1 MKNLMQTVKYS
12 VRQFRKSPAF
22 TITAVLTLA
31 LGIGANIAVF
41 SVTNAVLLNPSGI
54 PHPDRVLALR
64 AKYAMGDL
72 GNISMSA
79 PDIGDAM
86 SGKNLLAAVA
96 AMLPGRFN
104 YTPAGS
110 TTPTKIDAAL
120 VTYQWFDVFEAQ
132 PIMGRTFR
140 PEEDMPEAN
149 RQIVLS
155 FNSWKHRFGGDPGI
169 VGRKVMLN
177 ERPYEVIGVMGAN
190 FNWPNTAEFWVP
202 LGMKPEQFHDPKS
215 RYNESLFA
223 VGRMQPGV
231 TVEQVNSFLNM
242 KAGQVTA
249 SEGANSYAKA
259 SGWGMFSMPLVQ
271 FISGDLRKP
280 LTILIGAVALILL
293 IACANIAGLQLAR
306 ASAKQREV
314 SIQIALGAGR
324 SRLFQQAFV
333 ESSLL
338 AVAGALL
345 GILFANLAI
354 PLLLAIAPQSLSANL
369 TVKTDFFVF
378 GFVAIA
384 AIVCAI
390 LCGITP
396 AWHMT
401 HVRWFQT
408 LQESGRS
415 ETLSKARQHLRSGLV
430 VCEVAIAMLLL
441 TGAGLLVR
449 SLSHLEQVEVG
460 FQPKQMMSGVI
471 SLPVTKYK
479 EDAQQAAFFAA
490 LDEQLR
496 SQPGVEDVAIGDC
509 VPFVDMCGSASFG
522 IVGRPQGP
530 NDPGPHGYVRTIS
543 PGYFSALKIPL
554 LRGRYFTAA
563 DRAGSAYVAM
573 IDDTLAHQYW
583 PNQDPVGQYI
593 SFGSKYPKIEIV
605 GIVAHS
611 RRNSLEQDGNEGTY
625 FISLAQFPNSDA
637 SVAVRTTTS
646 NPANFGN
653 VIQNAVRAVDPNQP
667 VYDLKTMEQRVNE
680 SLVGR
685 VFLVVLLSIFAG
697 LALLLATLGLYGV
710 INYGVKLRVR
720 EIGIR
725 MALGAQRRDV
735 LQMILRQGVR
745 LATFGLVLGVIA
757 VFVAGRALSS
767 LLYQVSLFNPVTL
780 LGTSLLLAATVLL
793 ASYLPAR
800 RAAQLDPMRTLREE

>member
-1 MKNLMQTVKYS
+1 MKYLAQTFRYS
-12 VRQFRKSPAF
+12 LRQFRKSPAF

-54 PHPDRVLALR
+54 PHPERVVALR

-72 GNISMSA
+72 SNISMSA

-86 SGKNLLAAVA
+86 ADTNQLSAVA
-96 AMLPGRFN
+96 AMQPGRFN
-104 YTPAGS
+104 YAPGG
-110 TTPTKIDAAL
+110 TTPTKIDGSQ
-120 VTYQWFDVFEAQ
+120 VTYQWFDVFDAR
-132 PIMGRTFR
+132 PILGRTFR

-149 RQIVLS
+149 REVVLS
-155 FNSWKHRFGGDPGI
+155 YRAWKHRFGGDASI
-169 VGRKVMLN
+169 VGHTIMLN
-177 ERPYEVIGVMGAN
+177 ERPYEVVGVMGPE
-190 FNWPNTAEFWVP
+190 FNWPNTAEMWVP
-202 LGMKPEQFHDPKS
+202 LGLKPERFHDPND

-223 VGRMQPGV
+223 VGRMRPGV
-231 TVEQVNSFLNM
+231 TVDQINSYLSVKASQV
-242 KAGQVTA
+242 VA

-259 SGWGMFSMPLVQ
+259 SGWGMFSKPLVEL
-271 FISGDLRKP
+271 ISGDLKKP
-280 LTILIGAVALILL
+280 LAILIGSVGLVLL

-306 ASAKQREV
+306 ASGKQREV
-314 SIQIALGAGR
+314 SIQIALGA
-324 SRLFQQAFV
+324 SRARLIQQAFV
-333 ESSLL
+333 ESSVL
-338 AVAGALL
+338 ALMGAVL
-345 GILFANLAI
+345 GIIFANIAI
-354 PLLLAIAPQSLSANL
+354 PLLLSVAPPSLSANL
-369 TVKTDFFVF
+369 TVKADASVLAFVT
-378 GFVAIA
+378 VAA
-384 AIVCAI
+384 VVCAI

-415 ETLSKARQHLRSGLV
+415 ETLSKARQHLRSALV
-430 VCEVAIAMLLL
+430 VCEVAVAMLLL

-449 SLSHLEQVEVG
+449 SLNHLEQVQVG
-460 FQPKQMMSGVI
+460 FEPKQMMSAVV
-471 SLPVTKYK
+471 SLPMSKYK
-479 EDAQQAAFFAA
+479 EDAQQAAFFTA

-496 SQPGVEDVAIGDC
+496 SQPGVSDVVIADC

-522 IVGRPQGP
+522 IVGRPQAP
-530 NDPGPHGYVRTIS
+530 NDPGPHGYIRTIS
-543 PGYFSALKIPL
+543 PGYFSALKIPV
-554 LRGRYFTAA
+554 LRGRTFTSS
-563 DRAGSAYVAM
+563 DRSGSAEVAI
-573 IDDTLAHQYW
+573 IDDILAHQYW

-593 SFGSKYPKIEIV
+593 ALGSKHPKIEILGVV
-605 GIVAHS
+605 GHA
-611 RRNSLEQDGNEGTY
+611 RRSSLESDGSEGTY
-625 FISLAQFPNSDA
+625 FLSMGQFPSPDA
-637 SVAVRTTTS
+637 SIAVRTSTS
-646 NPANFGN
+646 NPATMGS
-653 VIQNAVRAVDPNQP
+653 VIQGAVRAVDPNQP

-685 VFLVVLLSIFAG
+685 LFLVVLLSIFAG

-725 MALGAQRRDV
+725 MALGAQRSDV

-745 LATFGLVLGVIA
+745 LAAFGLVLGVIG

-767 LLYQVSLFNPVTL
+767 LLYQVSLFNPMTL
-780 LGTSLLLAATVLL
+780 LVTSILLAATVLL